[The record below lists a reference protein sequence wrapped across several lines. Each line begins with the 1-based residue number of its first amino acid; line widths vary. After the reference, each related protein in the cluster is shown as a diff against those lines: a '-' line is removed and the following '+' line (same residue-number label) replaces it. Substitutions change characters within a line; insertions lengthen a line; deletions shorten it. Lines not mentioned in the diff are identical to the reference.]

1 VREVRRA
8 GPVGGTALVFGADPR
23 CPARESR
30 CHSLHVVPNCGGRTD
45 PLGRMSESGR
55 AEASGERFEADER
68 SRVLGGVWLA
78 AGAYLLWGVLPIY
91 WKALDH
97 VPAEEILAHRMVWSL
112 AVVAGLLALQGR
124 WGWIRIVLA
133 RPKVLLAFTA
143 SALLLAVNW
152 FLYIWAV
159 NAGFIVETSLG
170 YFINPLVNVAL
181 GVLFLGE
188 RLRRGQALAL
198 SLAAFAVVFLTF
210 QYGAVPW
217 IALALG
223 TSFGLYGLIRKT
235 APLGSLDGLALET
248 TIVFAPAALYLF
260 HLGSAGRLAF
270 GQVDGS
276 TTALLVLSGVVTA
289 APLILFASAARR
301 IPLALLGVMQYVAPS
316 LQFLIGVFIYG
327 ETVGPARLAG
337 FMLVWLALAVYTA
350 EGLRH
355 RRLTVRMTIGGV
367 SPP

>member
-1 VREVRRA
+1 
-8 GPVGGTALVFGADPR
+8 L
-23 CPARESR
+23 
-30 CHSLHVVPNCGGRTD
+30 GRTD
-45 PLGRMSESGR
+45 ERAAASDNGSG
-55 AEASGERFEADER
+55 ADER
-68 SRVLGGVWLA
+68 SSVLGGVWLA

-91 WKALDH
+91 WKALDP
-97 VPAEEILAHRMVWSL
+97 VPADEILAHRVVWSL

-124 WGWIRIVLA
+124 WGWVRVVLG
-133 RPKVLLAFTA
+133 RPGILLAFTA

-170 YFINPLVNVAL
+170 YFITPLVNVAL
-181 GVLFLGE
+181 GVVFLRE
-188 RLRRGQALAL
+188 RLRIGQAVAL

-210 QYGAVPW
+210 QYGSVPW
-217 IALALG
+217 IALALAI
-223 TSFGLYGLIRKT
+223 SFGLYGLIRKT

-248 TIVFAPAALYLF
+248 TIVFAPAALYLL

-289 APLILFASAARR
+289 APLIFFASAARR
-301 IPLALLGVMQYVAPS
+301 IPLALLGVMQYIAPS
-316 LQFLIGVFIYG
+316 LQFLIGVFLYG
-327 ETVGPARLAG
+327 EAVGPARLAG
-337 FMLVWLALAVYTA
+337 FTVVWLALAVYSA

-355 RRLTVRMTIGGV
+355 RRVTVRRLSVGGV
-367 SPP
+367 APP